1 MTRLWGKSAEGMNS
15 SGDSQQRDWT
25 KMVRAK
31 QTLQLQPSLDQ
42 LDAALIPSALGSRPD
57 DVWWQFAPLDT
68 PSEAEEATRFK
79 TTMDAIE
86 KVQATGAIPDEA
98 FAKGF
103 QNTLIEGGWMPGLE
117 GALEELG
124 EDERYGITPEE
135 EDIDPS
141 ALVAAN
147 ENEAEVE
154 QMQRRGAITGD
165 QATALL
171 TDARPRT
178 LYVRRDVVNA
188 AEIRAWADAQNI
200 SELRDDL
207 HVTIIYSRTPMD
219 WIKAGNESGWGEKD
233 GRLTIAPGGP
243 RVIEPLGDMTAVLLF
258 ASWELGYR
266 HNSIIEAGATHGYDS
281 YVPHISLTKA
291 AIDLES
297 VEPYRGKIV
306 LGPEI
311 FEEVAE

>member
-1 MTRLWGKSAEGMNS
+1 
-15 SGDSQQRDWT
+15 
-25 KMVRAK
+25 
-31 QTLQLQPSLDQ
+31 
-42 LDAALIPSALGSRPD
+42 
-57 DVWWQFAPLDT
+57 VWWQFAPLDT

-79 TTMDAIE
+79 TTMEAIE

-124 EDERYGITPEE
+124 EDERYGIVAEEE
-135 EDIDPS
+135 EDDPN
-141 ALVAAN
+141 ALIAAN

-188 AEIRAWADAQNI
+188 AEIRAWAEQQGI
-200 SELRDDL
+200 PELRDDL

-219 WIKAGNESGWGEKD
+219 WIKAGNESSWGEKD
-233 GRLTIAPGGP
+233 GRLIIAPGGP

-258 ASWELGYR
+258 ASWELGWR
-266 HNSIIEAGATHGYDS
+266 HNNMIEAGATHGYDG

-291 AIDLES
+291 AFDLEA

-311 FEEVAE
+311 FEEVAEGGA